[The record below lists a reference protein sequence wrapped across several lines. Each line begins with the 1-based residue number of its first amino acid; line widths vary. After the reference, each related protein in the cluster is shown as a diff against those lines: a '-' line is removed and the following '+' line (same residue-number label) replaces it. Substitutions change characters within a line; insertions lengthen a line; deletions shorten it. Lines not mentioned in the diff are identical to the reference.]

1 MKYNFHRVIL
11 ALWAKRRLQRARLEL
26 LPRKFSEPYMLP
38 QLMGTSPTKT
48 SLGSSLYQF
57 IDKIGSLDRPPFWYF
72 AFFNRRL
79 SGENLLSDRF
89 SISSDIRPFSHHQLI
104 NDNPKGIKVYLIAMI
119 LLGHDLRGH
128 VSGSSA
134 GICKILLSVLFGN
147 TEICHM

>member
-1 MKYNFHRVIL
+1 
-11 ALWAKRRLQRARLEL
+11 
-26 LPRKFSEPYMLP
+26 MLS

-48 SLGSSLYQF
+48 SLGPSLYQF
-57 IDKIGSLDRPPFWYF
+57 IDKIGSLNRPPFWYF
-72 AFFNRRL
+72 AFFNRSL
-79 SGENLLSDRF
+79 PGKNLFSDRF

-104 NDNPKGIKVYLIAMI
+104 HDDSKGIKVHLIAMI